1 MSQALIHK
9 IRKAREIAIYE
20 GGHGFTVRRPTD
32 LEAATL
38 RGQKMDLGDFLKKF
52 VTGWTL
58 RELDIIPGGN
68 PVDVPFDADL
78 FAEWIA
84 DKPHLWQPLQTAIF
98 TAYESHLKKLDDAVG
113 EPGAG

>member
-1 MSQALIHK
+1 MSQALIEK
-9 IRKAREIAIYE
+9 IRKAREVVIYAD
-20 GGHGFTVRRPTD
+20 GHGFTVRRPTD

-38 RGQKMDLGDFLKKF
+38 RGQKIDLGDFLKKF

-58 RELDIIPGGN
+58 KELDIIPGGN
-68 PVDVPFDADL
+68 PVDVPFDSDL

-84 DKPHLWQPLQTAIF
+84 DRPHLWEPLQKGIF
-98 TAYESHLKKLDDAVG
+98 TAYESHLKKMDDSLV